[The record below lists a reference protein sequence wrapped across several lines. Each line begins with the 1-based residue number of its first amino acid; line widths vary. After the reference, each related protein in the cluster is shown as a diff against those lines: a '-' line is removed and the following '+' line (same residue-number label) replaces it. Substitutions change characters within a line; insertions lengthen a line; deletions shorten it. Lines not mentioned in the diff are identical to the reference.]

1 MNLADVMAKVKKR
14 PTRKRCG
21 RGPGSGLGK
30 TSGRGHKGA
39 ASRSGWR
46 RRYGYDGGQTS
57 LIRRLP
63 KRGFSNALFK
73 VRFDLVN
80 LGAIENN
87 FSAGDTVNLEALVS
101 RGLVTSSHGR
111 LKVLGAGE
119 LKKKLTVV
127 AYSASDSAIEKIKAA
142 GAKLELQ
149 GPPRKVVKPAPAK
162 PAPAK
167 PGAAKLEPAKL
178 EPAKPVIK
186 KPKKNEKGKD
196 SAEESSE

>member
-1 MNLADVMAKVKKR
+1 M
-14 PTRKRCG
+14 
-21 RGPGSGLGK
+21 
-30 TSGRGHKGA
+30 
-39 ASRSGWR
+39 
-46 RRYGYDGGQTS
+46 
-57 LIRRLP
+57 IRRLP

-80 LGAIENN
+80 LAAIESN

-101 RGLVTSSHGR
+101 RGLVNSSHGR

-127 AYSASDSAIEKIKAA
+127 AYSASDSAVEKIKAA

-149 GPPRKVVKPAPAK
+149 GPPRK
-162 PAPAK
+162 
-167 PGAAKLEPAKL
+167 
-178 EPAKPVIK
+178 PAKPVAAKPVIE

-196 SAEESSE
+196 SAEEPSE